1 MNSTPTAFRIVSA
14 CHASASH
21 RQAVPGFVN
30 KRKCVS
36 RLLDNVANSTFV
48 SHNVPCA
55 TIVPE
60 PDRSGSVADDSSAG
74 SYAYPASA
82 ARLSLG
88 HYWWIVAR
96 VGFPFVGFSLDPRS
110 LLLVIVVWIGALLAN
125 SAVGRECLVV
135 VDSASD
141 NLAVVD
147 TTDLVI
153 RGVVR
158 LPSRIAVGCAR
169 EAGWPGLRASRIDA
183 VRETGLVAVGVGTC
197 IVHLFDAQRMLF
209 FDSFRIGHPLDMAG
223 VRFTRD
229 GSFLAVTSTPPSSE
243 RGGVSLID
251 MEALQ
256 IREVPIPGLS
266 AFGGLVEHPDGML
279 YAFSGGTLGMYRV
292 DPVSG
297 ESSRVLFADE
307 YMFRAIAFSPDVQ
320 WLFASARE
328 VDATGQYVVFDLD
341 SGEIVESR
349 ESRSVY
355 SDPSGTRI
363 YLVSGDKIEVVDA
376 RTRLQID
383 ELDTMGLRVSGLVF
397 SEDESRMFGI
407 VPMTDR
413 AIPYV
418 RIAAFD
424 LENSGV
430 RTLSMDGDHCGRF
443 HATRRISSN
452 PNERCLPVAMR
463 VVRCSCPMDCNDDNR
478 VTVSEIIVGVR
489 LALSE
494 GTIDTCSSADL
505 NRDREISISELISGV
520 RAALNGCE

>member
-1 MNSTPTAFRIVSA
+1 
-14 CHASASH
+14 
-21 RQAVPGFVN
+21 
-30 KRKCVS
+30 
-36 RLLDNVANSTFV
+36 
-48 SHNVPCA
+48 
-55 TIVPE
+55 
-60 PDRSGSVADDSSAG
+60 
-74 SYAYPASA
+74 
-82 ARLSLG
+82 
-88 HYWWIVAR
+88 
-96 VGFPFVGFSLDPRS
+96 
-110 LLLVIVVWIGALLAN
+110 
-125 SAVGRECLVV
+125 
-135 VDSASD
+135 
-141 NLAVVD
+141 
-147 TTDLVI
+147 
-153 RGVVR
+153 
-158 LPSRIAVGCAR
+158 
-169 EAGWPGLRASRIDA
+169 
-183 VRETGLVAVGVGTC
+183 
-197 IVHLFDAQRMLF
+197 
-209 FDSFRIGHPLDMAG
+209 MAG

-229 GSFLAVTSTPPSSE
+229 GSFLAVGSTAPTRE
-243 RGGVSLID
+243 RGGISLVDID
-251 MEALQ
+251 ALQ
-256 IREVPIPGLS
+256 ISEVRIPEPGVAYDLVENS
-266 AFGGLVEHPDGML
+266 DGSLYAFGGGGSWL
-279 YAFSGGTLGMYRV
+279 YRI
-292 DPVSG
+292 DPTSG
-297 ESSRVLFADE
+297 EIERIPYADGLR
-307 YMFRAIAFSPDVQ
+307 FRTIAFSPDAR
-320 WLFASARE
+320 WLFADGSE
-328 VDATGQYVVFDLD
+328 VDSAINQYLVFDLD

-407 VPMTDR
+407 VPITDR

-478 VTVSEIIVGVR
+478 VTVSEILVGVR